1 MLEKWKRIRSDP
13 LELVLNLVQLIISIW
28 VMAIGTFLLGDNH
41 YFFWPPTYRNIEND
55 VKIDALIIAV
65 GLVLFLCTIFCV
77 ENKWVIAIL
86 FALIGAISLCLAALS
101 FMHAWFAGFLPMGL
115 NVVGY
120 LMLFSLTLLVGHFK

>member
-1 MLEKWKRIRSDP
+1 MLEKWKKIRSDP
-13 LELVLNLVQLIISIW
+13 FEMFLNLVQLAISVW
-28 VMAIGTFLLGDNH
+28 VTAIGAFLLGDNH
-41 YFFWPPTYRNIEND
+41 YFFWPPTYKNVEND
-55 VKIDALIIAV
+55 MRIDALIITV

-77 ENKWVIAIL
+77 ENQWVIAIL

-101 FMHAWFAGFLPMGL
+101 FMHAWFAGFLPMGR